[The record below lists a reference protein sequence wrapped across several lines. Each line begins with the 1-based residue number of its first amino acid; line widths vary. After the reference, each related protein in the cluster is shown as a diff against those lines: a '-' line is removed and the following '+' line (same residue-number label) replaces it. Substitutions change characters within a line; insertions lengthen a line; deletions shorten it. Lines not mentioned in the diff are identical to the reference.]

1 MAESFALPVRT
12 PLHAARVRCA
22 LWLALLVALLGAFA
36 ALAAW
41 HDGFDSQQPFAAASA
56 RGRLIVAVPSRPEP
70 TLYVGKV
77 DRRQRAPD
85 PFAAALAND
94 LARRAGLPVEFLLA
108 DANAA
113 RTAVASGRA
122 DVAIAG
128 LGFSPDASLAFA
140 PTAYA
145 TGRGLA
151 LVLRHGRVQ
160 RWSDLRAQPVC
171 AANGDAFA
179 ARAARAYHANVQG
192 FDRPLDALLAFQAGD
207 CAALV
212 ADEYVVRS
220 LLKQPDWVYYRALP
234 GSIAPTP
241 AFIAT
246 RSGDAAST
254 AFLERTVTAWRRD
267 RWLATVRADQGTNLS
282 FDMFNAENDL
292 YCH

>member
-1 MAESFALPVRT
+1 MADAFALPVRA
-12 PLHAARVRCA
+12 PRLAPRARFA
-22 LWLALLVALLGAFA
+22 LWLALLVVSL

-41 HDGFDSQQPFAAASA
+41 HERFESARPFAAAVA
-56 RGRLIVAVPSRPEP
+56 RGTLIVAVPSRPEP

-94 LARRAGLPVEFLLA
+94 LAQRAGLPVELLLA
-108 DANAA
+108 DSNAA
-113 RTAVASGRA
+113 RAAVATGHA

-128 LGFSPDASLAFA
+128 LGFAPDASLAFA

-151 LVLRHGRVQ
+151 LVLRHGSVQ
-160 RWSDLRAQPVC
+160 RWDDLRAKPVC
-171 AANGDAFA
+171 AASGDPYA
-179 ARAARAYHANVQG
+179 ARAAHAYHANVQG

-220 LLKQPDWVYYRALP
+220 LLKQPDWMYYRALP
-234 GSIAPTP
+234 GSIAPAP
-241 AFIAT
+241 AYVAT

-254 AFLERTVTAWRRD
+254 AFVEHTVTAWRRD
-267 RWLATVRADQGTNLS
+267 RWLATVRAGQATNLA